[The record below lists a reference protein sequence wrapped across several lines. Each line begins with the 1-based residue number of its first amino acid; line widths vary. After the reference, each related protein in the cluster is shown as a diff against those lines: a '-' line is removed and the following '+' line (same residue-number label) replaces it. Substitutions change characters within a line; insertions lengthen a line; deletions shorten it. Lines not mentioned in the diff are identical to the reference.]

1 MVAYNPANRVAEYAN
16 EYAAEGKELLEEYPI
31 ASVAIAF
38 GLGMAAGIALVSMLS
53 ESSPSHRHTM
63 SHRLGAQLLEAMSHV
78 VPESMARS
86 LGAR

>member
-38 GLGMAAGIALVSMLS
+38 GLGVAAGIALVSLLS
-53 ESSPSHRHTM
+53 ESDSSRRHSMT
-63 SHRLGAQLLEAMSHV
+63 HRLGTQLMEAMSHC
-78 VPESMARS
+78 VPESVARTF
-86 LGAR
+86 GVH

>member
-38 GLGMAAGIALVSMLS
+38 GLGMAAGIALVSMMS
-53 ESSPSHRHTM
+53 EPSSSHRHSMT
-63 SHRLGAQLLEAMSHV
+63 HRLGSQLLEAMSSV
-78 VPESMARS
+78 VPESMARTFGS
-86 LGAR
+86 R

>member
-16 EYAAEGKELLEEYPI
+16 EYASDGKELLEEYPI

-38 GLGMAAGIALVSMLS
+38 GLGMAAGIALVSLLS
-53 ESSPSHRHTM
+53 DSSSSQRQNMT
-63 SHRLGAQLLEAMSHV
+63 HRLGSQLLDAMSHM

>member
-16 EYAAEGKELLEEYPI
+16 EYAAEGKELFEEYPI

-38 GLGMAAGIALVSMLS
+38 GLGMAAGIAVVSLLS
-53 ESSPSHRHTM
+53 DSSPPHRHSM
-63 SHRLGAQLLEAMSHV
+63 SHRLGSQLLDAMSHM

-86 LGAR
+86 FGTK

>member
-16 EYAAEGKELLEEYPI
+16 EYAAEGKELFEEYPI

-38 GLGMAAGIALVSMLS
+38 GLGMTAGIALVSLLS
-53 ESSPSHRHTM
+53 DSAPSHRHSM
-63 SHRLGAQLLEAMSHV
+63 SQRLGAQLLEAMSHV

-86 LGAR
+86 LGSR

>member
-38 GLGMAAGIALVSMLS
+38 GLGMAAGIAVVSMLS
-53 ESSPSHRHTM
+53 ESSSHRHTM

>member
-16 EYAAEGKELLEEYPI
+16 EYAAESKELLEEYPI

-38 GLGMAAGIALVSMLS
+38 GLGMAAGIAIVSLLADS
-53 ESSPSHRHTM
+53 TPAHR
-63 SHRLGAQLLEAMSHV
+63 SNISQRLGAQLLEAMSHV

-86 LGAR
+86 FGSR

>member
-1 MVAYNPANRVAEYAN
+1 MVAYNPANRVADYAN

-38 GLGMAAGIALVSMLS
+38 GLGMAAGIAVVSLLS
-53 ESSPSHRHTM
+53 DSSSSHRHSM
-63 SHRLGAQLLEAMSHV
+63 SHRLGSQLLDAMSHM